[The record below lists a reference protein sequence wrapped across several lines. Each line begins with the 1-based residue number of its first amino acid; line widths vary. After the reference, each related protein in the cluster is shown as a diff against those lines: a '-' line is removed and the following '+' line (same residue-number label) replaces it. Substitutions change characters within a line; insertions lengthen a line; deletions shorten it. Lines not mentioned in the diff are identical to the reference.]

1 MANVV
6 YRITVVVPP
15 TAEVKTVH
23 VPGIQGP
30 PGPPGPPGESGP
42 SGAMQWASTQW

>member
-6 YRITVVVPP
+6 YRITVIVPP
-15 TAEVKTVH
+15 SAEVKTVY

-30 PGPPGPPGESGP
+30 PGPPGSSGP